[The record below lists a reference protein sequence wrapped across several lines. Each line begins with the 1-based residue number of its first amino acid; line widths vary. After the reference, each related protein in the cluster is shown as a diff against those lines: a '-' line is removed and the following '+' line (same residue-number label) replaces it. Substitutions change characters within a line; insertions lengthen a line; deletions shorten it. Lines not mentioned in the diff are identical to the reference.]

1 VSVCRA
7 GTRACVGLG
16 EQEEKNAGGK
26 EHARAFFS
34 SRQGGGED
42 ALGRAGKSA
51 CFPARERESERE
63 KCLV

>member
-1 VSVCRA
+1 MSVCRA

-26 EHARAFFS
+26 EHARAFFP
-34 SRQGGGED
+34 RAGGGEKTRWGGR
-42 ALGRAGKSA
+42 GRARVSPRA
-51 CFPARERESERE
+51 RESERE